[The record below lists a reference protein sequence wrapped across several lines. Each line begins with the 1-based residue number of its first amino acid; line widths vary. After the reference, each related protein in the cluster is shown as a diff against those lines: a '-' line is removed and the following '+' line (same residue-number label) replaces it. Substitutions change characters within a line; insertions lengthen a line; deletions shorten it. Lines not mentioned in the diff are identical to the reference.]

1 MNRIAILSNA
11 GSGRNARKA
20 ALIESFGGLTAVH
33 QEVTRSAADLPRALE
48 ALLARNPSVLAI
60 NGGDGTVH
68 AVLTALGDRPAP
80 PLAVL
85 PAGSTN
91 MTAHDLRCGGRLS
104 RRRRALLA
112 LRDLPRETW
121 PTLSRP
127 PLALRCPD
135 GRELRGFFF
144 GMGMIVRGI
153 EYWHASLRH
162 GGGAGEWA
170 AGAALLRVAL
180 GMLRREAPFDT
191 PAQLPAML
199 DGDPL
204 PPAPKSL
211 FLASTMQ
218 RLFLGMTPFW
228 GVEAGPLACT
238 WLSDRPRGLG
248 WRLPALLT
256 GRARFLSPEAGF
268 FSRRGETLSLTVEE
282 PWVIDGEAY
291 TDQGT
296 LALRA
301 ASLRTFVALAGPGKA
316 GSRGQGG

>member
-1 MNRIAILSNA
+1 
-11 GSGRNARKA
+11 
-20 ALIESFGGLTAVH
+20 
-33 QEVTRSAADLPRALE
+33 
-48 ALLARNPSVLAI
+48 
-60 NGGDGTVH
+60 
-68 AVLTALGDRPAP
+68 
-80 PLAVL
+80 
-85 PAGSTN
+85 

-112 LRDLPRETW
+112 LRDLPPETW
-121 PTLSRP
+121 PTFSRA

-153 EYWHASLRH
+153 DYWHASLRH

-191 PAQLPAML
+191 PVQLPAVL
-199 DGDPL
+199 DGDTL
-204 PPAPKSL
+204 SPAPKSL

-228 GVEAGPLACT
+228 GREAGPVACT
-238 WLSDRPRGLG
+238 WLSGRPQGLG
-248 WRLPALLT
+248 WRLPALLS
-256 GRARFLSPEAGF
+256 GRARFLPPEAGF

-296 LALRA
+296 LTLSA
-301 ASLRTFVALAGPGKA
+301 APPRTFVALAGPGPGAKGA
-316 GSRGQGG
+316 R